1 MSKKSKHINVR
12 FDSELY
18 DVVEQIAKENRMSKS
33 DVVRTAIEGE
43 LANISEHR
51 NRSLSDAERE
61 TIIRDV
67 GRILTFLSRIE
78 AQNRRLGNN
87 VNQIARAMNKGQKGV
102 SQIELDEYEK
112 YRHWVERNIKAMSKA
127 VDKLWRI
134 LA

>member
-43 LANISEHR
+43 LANISEQR
-51 NRSLSDAERE
+51 NKSLSDAERE

-67 GRILTFLSRIE
+67 GKILTFLSKID

-87 VNQIARAMNKGQKGV
+87 VNQIARAMNRGQKGV
-102 SQIELDEYEK
+102 SQIELAEYEK
-112 YRHWVERNIKAMSKA
+112 YGKWVERNMKAMSRA
-127 VDKLWRI
+127 VDKLWRT
-134 LA
+134 LV